1 MSTIGLST
9 HVISAAVSTESGR
22 NRLNR
27 VCSTNGILCHSGL
40 VGHAGDSLMARTR
53 QRLSPEVVVGVVFV
67 SSMFMTIMDI
77 TVVNVAIPTIAR
89 EFHAPISS
97 VQWVATG
104 YLLSL
109 AMWIPAS
116 GWIGDRFG
124 VKRVLLAAIA
134 VFTLGSASC
143 AAG

>member
-1 MSTIGLST
+1 MLAQS
-9 HVISAAVSTESGR
+9 
-22 NRLNR
+22 
-27 VCSTNGILCHSGL
+27 
-40 VGHAGDSLMARTR
+40 R

-67 SSMFMTIMDI
+67 SSLFMTIMDV

-116 GWIGDRFG
+116 GWMGDRFG
-124 VKRVLLAAIA
+124 TKRVLPRLDRHLHCRLGLVRGGAA
-134 VFTLGSASC
+134 T
-143 AAG
+143 